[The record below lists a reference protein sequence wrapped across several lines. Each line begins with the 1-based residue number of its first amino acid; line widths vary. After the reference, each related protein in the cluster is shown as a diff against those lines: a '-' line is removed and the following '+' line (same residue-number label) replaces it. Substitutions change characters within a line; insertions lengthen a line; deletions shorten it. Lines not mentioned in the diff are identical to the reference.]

1 LPSILKGNSA
11 LEIGED
17 DVEELGKK
25 RKTRLDRLHIL
36 SSINIKNNPN

>member
-25 RKTRLDRLHIL
+25 EKQDWTDFTFY
-36 SSINIKNNPN
+36 PA